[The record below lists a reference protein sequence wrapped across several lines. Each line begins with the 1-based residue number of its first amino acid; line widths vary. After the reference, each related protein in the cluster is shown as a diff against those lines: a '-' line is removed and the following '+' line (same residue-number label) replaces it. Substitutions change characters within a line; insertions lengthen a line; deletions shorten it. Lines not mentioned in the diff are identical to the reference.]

1 MIRRS
6 LAVAAAALSLA
17 ACGSSSKSTAP
28 ATSSYKAAASVG
40 DFLRITIHHDT
51 KTIDYTNSTNGDAGT
66 VPYTVRADGC
76 IDITD
81 PHGDL
86 VLACEIPGV
95 AIVAKGDHL
104 GPNGNRQPAL
114 LFGVE
119 SVPLTKA
126 DFKGKSYNYMQF
138 RTQEGGM
145 EVGHLAFDAA
155 TGDMSGTSYW
165 PLGTLM
171 ANLTGVRPA
180 YQSLAVAS
188 SALSDDASLGAVT
201 LVDVNGNGIA
211 STDIIFG
218 TATGSFVVDTPQG
231 AIFGFK
237 AAASSAFDPTK
248 AGSYTAIV
256 YGRDATFTLVQ
267 NAPGIESGTP
277 SIDMAN
283 VVIGASGSIRITQGS
298 TVIVDTTLS
307 PFAGSAY
314 QGPGKVV
321 DPCPGLFYFTDHNNS
336 PVFVSFFDQAFSFA
350 QFTPQQAPQG
360 VTPATYHY
368 AYGVG
373 VRAP

>member
-6 LAVAAAALSLA
+6 LAVVAAVSLA
-17 ACGSSSKSTAP
+17 ACGGSKSTPP

-40 DFLRITIHHDT
+40 DFLRITVHHDT
-51 KTIDYTNSTNGDAGT
+51 KTIDYTNSTNGDTGT

-95 AIVAKGDHL
+95 AIVAKGDNL

-126 DFKGKSYNYMQF
+126 DLKGKSYNFMQF

-145 EVGHLAFDAA
+145 EVGHTATDAV
-155 TGDMSGTSYW
+155 TGDMAGTSYW
-165 PLGTLM
+165 PLGALM
-171 ANLTGVRPA
+171 ALSP
-180 YQSLAVAS
+180 YHSLAVAS
-188 SALSDDASLGAVT
+188 SAMTDDATLGAVT
-201 LVDVNGNGIA
+201 FMDVNGNGIA
-211 STDIIFG
+211 SKNTIFG
-218 TATGSFVVDTPQG
+218 TATGSFIVDTPQG
-231 AIFGFK
+231 SVIGFK
-237 AAASSAFDPTK
+237 ASASSAFDPTK
-248 AGSYTAIV
+248 AGTYTAIV

-267 NAPGIESGTP
+267 NAPGIESGTT
-277 SIDMAN
+277 SIEMAS

-298 TVIVDTTLS
+298 TVVVDTTLS

-321 DPCPGLFYFTDHNNS
+321 DPCPGLFYFTDQHNS

-350 QFTPQQAPQG
+350 QFTPNQAPQQG
-360 VTPATYHY
+360 TPATYHY
-368 AYGVG
+368 AYGIG
-373 VRAP
+373 VRSP